1 MDTTRDL
8 ASVLRVFDGSD
19 GEATKRLYAQLEQL
33 GSDGVIA
40 MNVFRA
46 MKASARAK
54 VYRGG
59 VPGRGSYRGM
69 AYDRK
74 QWSINQLVA
83 ALELH
88 GLRFGIRWGW
98 AEDPDQP
105 VHRWVIY
112 VDLPT
117 GQVSFHTQARGRG
130 LAYAEPWDGIRDAG
144 PGRICRW
151 CAALLTSAQGAVR

>member
-1 MDTTRDL
+1 MDL
-8 ASVLRVFDGSD
+8 AQVLRVFDGSD
-19 GEATKRLYAQLEQL
+19 GEATKRLYASLEQR
-33 GSDGVIA
+33 GPAGVIA
-40 MNVFRA
+40 MNLFRA

-74 QWSINQLVA
+74 QWAIDQLVL
-83 ALELH
+83 ALTRHADDL
-88 GLRFGIRWGW
+88 GLRWGW
-98 AEDPDQP
+98 AEDPHQP

-112 VDLPT
+112 VELPT
-117 GQVSFHTQARGRG
+117 GQVSFHTLARGRG
-130 LAYAEPWDGIRDAG
+130 AAYAGPWDGVRDAG

-151 CAALLTSAQGAVR
+151 CADLFVQTTAQENAR